1 KKPRPP
7 PRLRLEGASVGYGG
21 APVLE
26 RLNLRLDPGD
36 RVGLLGVNGAGKT
49 TFARLLA
56 GDLAALSGKPAR
68 DRAQLSGKMAR
79 DRRMQV
85 GWFHQHQV
93 EVLAADDTPLQIISR
108 ALPGLTEA

>member
-7 PRLRLEGASVGYGG
+7 PRLRLEGASVGYDG

-36 RVGLLGVNGAGKT
+36 RIGLLGVNGAGKS

-56 GDLAALSGKPAR
+56 RDLPLTRGK
-68 DRAQLSGKMAR
+68 LLR
-79 DRRMQV
+79 DRRMKG

-93 EVLAADDTPLQIISR
+93 EVLAPDDTPLQIIGR
-108 ALPGLTEA
+108 ELPGLTEAQ